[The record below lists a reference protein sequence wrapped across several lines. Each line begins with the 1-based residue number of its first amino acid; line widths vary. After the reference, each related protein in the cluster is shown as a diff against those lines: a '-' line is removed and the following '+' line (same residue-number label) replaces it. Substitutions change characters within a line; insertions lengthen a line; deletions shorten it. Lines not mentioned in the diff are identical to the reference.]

1 MMLSCLFSCFHHIK
15 QVKACF
21 YLTYLNFF
29 YRNDTA
35 TCSHKWNLKV
45 RFSRSKI
52 LQINDLLLLQY
63 KSFLISLISMLN
75 TYPCAIDLLKVNNKQ
90 SKVKNK
96 STRMTFLFIIVLVSL
111 MLALNRF
118 APIPVFALLTLNC
131 KRQLRLLF
139 L

>member
-1 MMLSCLFSCFHHIK
+1 
-15 QVKACF
+15 
-21 YLTYLNFF
+21 
-29 YRNDTA
+29 
-35 TCSHKWNLKV
+35 
-45 RFSRSKI
+45 
-52 LQINDLLLLQY
+52 
-63 KSFLISLISMLN
+63 MLN